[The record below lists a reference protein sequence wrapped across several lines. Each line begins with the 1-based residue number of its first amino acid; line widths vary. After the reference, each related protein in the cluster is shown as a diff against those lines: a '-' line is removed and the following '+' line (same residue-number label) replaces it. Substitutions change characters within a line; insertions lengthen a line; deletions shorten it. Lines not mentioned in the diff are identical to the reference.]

1 MRPNKLIIFSFLF
14 LFLNASLLGQ
24 DIHFSQFLTAPM
36 SLSPATAGLF
46 SGKFRAGLNSKL
58 QWSSITKPYQ
68 TISVYFDT
76 QLFKRKYRKDV
87 FGIGAGVFNDIAGD
101 SKFSTTQLCISL
113 SYIKSLNRR
122 NNNFI
127 SVGIQP
133 GYTIRKIDYS
143 ALSFD
148 NQYNGSYYDSNL
160 GNGEVFS
167 NNGYSYIDLGAGINW
182 LYQPSLEVT
191 YGAGFG
197 MFHIN
202 RPKQSFFD
210 NSEVRLHSKYVGYF
224 YSEFNI
230 RPNIEAQPSLLYMN
244 QGPHNELLFGS
255 IFKFNRNKNTYSY
268 VSLNT
273 GVFYRFN
280 DALIVIA
287 GFDWKRFSVNL
298 SYDVNLS
305 SLTPASK
312 ARGGFEISLVYIY
325 DKSKQKKHREIPCP
339 IF

>member
-1 MRPNKLIIFSFLF
+1 MKLIKLLVLPILIFLKLSSF
-14 LFLNASLLGQ
+14 GQ

-46 SGKFRAGLNSKL
+46 NGMFRAGINSKL
-58 QWSSITKPYQ
+58 QWSSVTKPYQ
-68 TISVYFDT
+68 TISAYFDT
-76 QLFKRKYRKDV
+76 QLFKRKYRKDA
-87 FGIGAGVFNDIAGD
+87 FGIGVSLFSDIAGD
-101 SKFSTTQLCISL
+101 SKFSTTQVCVSL

-133 GYTIRKIDYS
+133 GYAIRKIDYS

-167 NNGYSYIDLGAGINW
+167 NNGYSYLDLGAGINW
-182 LYQPSLEVT
+182 LYQPKLDVNYS
-191 YGAGFG
+191 AGFG

-202 RPKQSFFD
+202 RPKQSFFE
-210 NSEVRLHSKYVGYF
+210 NSEVRLHTKYVGYF
-224 YSEFNI
+224 GAEVNLRSNI
-230 RPNIEAQPSLLYMN
+230 QALPSILYMN
-244 QGPHNELLFGS
+244 QGPHNEVLFGS
-255 IFKFNRNKNTYSY
+255 LFKFNRNKNSFSY
-268 VSLNT
+268 VSLNA
-273 GVFYRFN
+273 GVFYRFG
-280 DALIVIA
+280 DALSVIA
-287 GFDWKRFSVNL
+287 GFDWRRLSVNL

-325 DKSKQKKHREIPCP
+325 DKNKKRKHREIPCP